1 MSPDLIR
8 LLHHEG
14 HEEREGIRGLKYEMP
29 SFGSG
34 VVTSVKLNRTANHT
48 IEKVIEFQLHAL
60 RVLRGNFLPIP
71 AAER

>member
-1 MSPDLIR
+1 MR
-8 LLHHEG
+8 
-14 HEEREGIRGLKYEMP
+14 Y
-29 SFGSG
+29 FGPG

-48 IEKVIEFQLHAL
+48 IEKVIEFPLRAL

>member
-1 MSPDLIR
+1 
-8 LLHHEG
+8 
-14 HEEREGIRGLKYEMP
+14 MP

-34 VVTSVKLNRTANHT
+34 VVTSVKLNRTTNHT
-48 IEKVIEFQLHAL
+48 IETVIEFPLRAL